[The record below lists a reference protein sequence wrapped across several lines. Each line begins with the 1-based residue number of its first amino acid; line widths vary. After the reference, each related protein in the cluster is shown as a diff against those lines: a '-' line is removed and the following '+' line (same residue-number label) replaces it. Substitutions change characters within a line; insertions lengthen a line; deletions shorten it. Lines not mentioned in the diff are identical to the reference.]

1 MYLERICR
9 DMLEVF
15 LCDDTESI
23 VEKYK
28 NILLNISK
36 EKDIK
41 LNITTFSSAE
51 QLLFDLEGKDCYADI
66 IFLDILMGKMN
77 GIELAKV
84 LRSRGCKSEII
95 FLTTSVEYVFDS
107 FDTLPFNY
115 IVKDKVTPGKFEEV
129 FLKAAATIDSKKTDI
144 FVCESG
150 SVVKKIP
157 IDDILFFE
165 VRNRITTVY
174 YGDSFFNFYSSMDK
188 IESSLEKKHFVRT
201 HRSYLV
207 NLRNI
212 DTIEKNN
219 IFMSN
224 GDSVPL
230 SLSNAKNIK
239 NIFSKYLTESMY
251 KITNR

>member
-1 MYLERICR
+1 
-9 DMLEVF
+9 MLEVF

-23 VEKYK
+23 IEKYK

-41 LNITTFSSAE
+41 INITTFSSAE
-51 QLLFDLEGKDCYADI
+51 HLLFDLEGKDCYADI

-77 GIELAKV
+77 GIELAKI

-95 FLTTSVEYVFDS
+95 FLTTSVEYVFES
-107 FDTLPFNY
+107 FDALPFNY
-115 IVKDKVTPGKFEEV
+115 IIKDKVTPKKFEEV
-129 FLKAAATIDSKKTDI
+129 FLKAASTVDRKKTDM

-157 IDDILFFE
+157 LNDILFFE

-174 YGDSFFNFYSSMDK
+174 YGESSFNFYSSMDK
-188 IESSLEKKHFVRT
+188 IEVSLAKKHFIRT

-207 NLRNI
+207 NLRNV
-212 DTIEKNN
+212 DKIEKNN
-219 IFMSN
+219 IIITN
-224 GDSVPL
+224 GISVPL
-230 SLSNAKNIK
+230 SLSNSKNVK
-239 NIFSKYLTESMY
+239 STFSKYLTES
-251 KITNR
+251 I